1 MTYFDKSAR
10 NVLTSAG
17 SSAIIS
23 KLSLMQ
29 RHIQKKSKDNRRH
42 GMRQS
47 VLEKLLDG
55 KKKQQ
60 EKKLLT
66 KPIAGDKINRLSLET
81 TTKKNKKVVDKD
93 KCF

>member
-1 MTYFDKSAR
+1 MTYFGKSAQ

-17 SSAIIS
+17 GGAIIS

-47 VLEKLLDG
+47 LL
-55 KKKQQ
+55 
-60 EKKLLT
+60 
-66 KPIAGDKINRLSLET
+66 
-81 TTKKNKKVVDKD
+81 KNFWMERKS
-93 KCF
+93 C

>member
-47 VLEKLLDG
+47 VLEKLL
-55 KKKQQ
+55 
-60 EKKLLT
+60 EARKKLLT
-66 KPIAGDKINRLSLET
+66 KMTACDNLIWLSLEIA
-81 TTKKNKKVVDKD
+81 TKKNKKVVDKRLD
-93 KCF
+93 I